1 MQRSQTMVSLT
12 FVDQVFSDKLLKL
25 TRETKMA
32 KRAIKKI
39 HNKMLNNDQKHMSI
53 IMKLK

>member
-1 MQRSQTMVSLT
+1 MVSLT
-12 FVDQVFSDKLLKL
+12 FVDQVFSEKLLKL

-39 HNKMLNNDQKHMSI
+39 HNKMVHSEQKHNSI
-53 IMKLK
+53 ITKLK